1 MDELGRRERA
11 DELEAEESDRSM
23 WSYQVVRIVSLQRF
37 SKYGELRKLNVRNVA
52 RNVAQGV
59 RDQQV

>member
-52 RNVAQGV
+52 QGV